1 MELFRFSTQRH
12 MKRRYEARSDF
23 AQYIGAR
30 IHKRH
35 LQQTHVRYM
44 RDAIELAEKDEKA
57 FQELFRE
64 PMPEHLQDILAY
76 EQSHWTA
83 LRKGFEA
90 ITTAWSTDDDYT
102 LKTKALRVH
111 CNAIIQ
117 ALDLERACLY
127 SPLSKTFKEQLN
139 RLRSLQK
146 AA

>member
-12 MKRRYEARSDF
+12 MKRRYETRQDF
-23 AQYIGAR
+23 AEYISAR

-35 LQQTHVRYM
+35 LQKTHLRYM
-44 RDAIELAEKDEKA
+44 LDAIDLVEKDAKA

-64 PMPEHLQDILAY
+64 PMPDHLKDILAY

-83 LRKGFEA
+83 LRKGFEG
-90 ITTAWSTDDDYT
+90 ITTAWTTDDDYT

-127 SPLSKTFKEQLN
+127 SPLSKSFTEQLN
-139 RLRSLQK
+139 RLRTLQK